1 MSESIYK
8 LKRKKIR
15 YRFQKYT
22 IRVFLIALTA
32 VGILGLI
39 LPLRPKESDIEK
51 RTLTE
56 FPKPTV
62 KTVLNGEFTDQISTW
77 YADSFPFRENFVS
90 MNSQFQRLYGLNTE
104 EIHGG
109 TVVADDIPVDGEM
122 KSTLKKDK
130 KKESD
135 SSDEDDGRDDKAEI
149 TTQPEQV
156 GTVYIAEDRAFG
168 L

>member
-1 MSESIYK
+1 MILERAEIK
-8 LKRKKIR
+8 TGINIQIEKKEDTLQVSKV
-15 YRFQKYT
+15 YDT
-22 IRVFLIALTA
+22 RVLGALTA

-90 MNSQFQRLYGLNTE
+90 MNSQFQRLYGLNNTE

-109 TVVADDIPVDGEM
+109 IIVADDIPGRWR
-122 KSTLKKDK
+122 
-130 KKESD
+130 
-135 SSDEDDGRDDKAEI
+135 DE
-149 TTQPEQV
+149 
-156 GTVYIAEDRAFG
+156 VYVEEG
-168 L
+168 

>member
-77 YADSFPFRENFVS
+77 YADSFPFR
-90 MNSQFQRLYGLNTE
+90 
-104 EIHGG
+104 
-109 TVVADDIPVDGEM
+109 
-122 KSTLKKDK
+122 
-130 KKESD
+130 
-135 SSDEDDGRDDKAEI
+135 
-149 TTQPEQV
+149 
-156 GTVYIAEDRAFG
+156 
-168 L
+168 

>member
-8 LKRKKIR
+8 LKRKKTR

-62 KTVLNGEFTDQISTW
+62 KTVLNGEFTDQYLVCRQLSV
-77 YADSFPFRENFVS
+77 SREFRVNEFPVS
-90 MNSQFQRLYGLNTE
+90 ATVWIEYRRNSRRYGC
-104 EIHGG
+104 G
-109 TVVADDIPVDGEM
+109 
-122 KSTLKKDK
+122 
-130 KKESD
+130 
-135 SSDEDDGRDDKAEI
+135 
-149 TTQPEQV
+149 
-156 GTVYIAEDRAFG
+156 
-168 L
+168 